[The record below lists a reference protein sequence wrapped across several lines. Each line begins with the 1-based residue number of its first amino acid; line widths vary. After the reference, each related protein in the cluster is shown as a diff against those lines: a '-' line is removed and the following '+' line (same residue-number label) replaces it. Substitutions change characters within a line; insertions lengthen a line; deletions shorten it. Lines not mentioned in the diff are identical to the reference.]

1 MSLTE
6 IHSFQGLFAR
16 AVLHRATGP
25 SPAHTHPQLHIL
37 LKIDG
42 ADALCS
48 TEAGDVMLTDQAAV
62 LINPWLV
69 HRSNAGEG
77 GAPCLF
83 LSLYIEPSWVGRP
96 ATGLAESGFP
106 PEIFP
111 EQRRTLDD
119 ETCAARDSFAQLL
132 LAHKQRI
139 DGAPSTREDDSSL
152 EGPLFALLDLLLT
165 RCVQGAKLPRGTR
178 PIDQRIRRAIVL
190 MRTTLSK
197 EPGVDAIAVSAGLSR
212 SRFFEQ
218 FRDCCG
224 MTPRHYADTLLLEE
238 AVRRLTEEEAP
249 IALISDQLGFSAQ
262 SHFTR
267 FFRNKTGASP
277 SHYRRGTRPWRLR
290 RDRGLESLLA
300 AGN

>member
-1 MSLTE
+1 MTLTE

-25 SPAHTHPQLHIL
+25 SPAQTHPQLHIL

-42 ADALCS
+42 ADAPCS
-48 TEAGDVMLTDQAAV
+48 TEVGDVMLTDADAV
-62 LINPWLV
+62 LINPWVV
-69 HRSNAGEG
+69 HRSNAGDG

-83 LSLYIEPSWVGRP
+83 LSLYIESSWIGRP
-96 ATGLAESGFP
+96 ATGLAESGLP
-106 PEIFP
+106 PEIFTEP
-111 EQRRTLDD
+111 RHPLDA
-119 ETCAARDSFAQLL
+119 ETQAARDAFVQLL
-132 LAHKQRI
+132 LAHKERI
-139 DGAPSTREDDSSL
+139 GESPTLREDDSSL
-152 EGPLFALLDLLLT
+152 EAPLLKLLNQLVSS
-165 RCVQGAKLPRGTR
+165 CVEGASLPKGAR
-178 PIDQRIRRAIVL
+178 PIDQRIRRAIVQ
-190 MRTTLSK
+190 MRGTLSK

-238 AVRRLTEEEAP
+238 AVRRLTEEDAP
-249 IALISDQLGFSAQ
+249 IAIISDELGFSAQ

-277 SHYRRGTRPWRLR
+277 SHYRRGARPWRMR
-290 RDRGLESLLA
+290 RDRGFESLLA
-300 AGN
+300 AAD